1 MVGIVLTYE
10 KVINRNMG
18 EYTGLYSL
26 FNMYVY
32 ILAFL
37 YSPADEF
44 ELDDAQLK
52 KLQQVIPAIIYAAQ
66 SL

>member
-1 MVGIVLTYE
+1 
-10 KVINRNMG
+10 MG